1 MRGQQS
7 KGKQP
12 PQKIKN
18 ELTEEQK
25 REIKEAFSSFEEGGL
40 MPDELK
46 LAMKALGFDPRNEDV
61 QKIMQKVENQGNKPI
76 RYDQFMDIMIEKPDN
91 EPEVEMRK
99 AFKILC
105 EDGTDKITLKSLKKI
120 CADLG
125 ENITDEE
132 LNEMITEADKDQ
144 DEVIISFISF
154 SSSDFFDFN
163 NESSKQSSLSIIS
176 LSSSSYSFISPSFF
190 PSFFP
195 SFLSPLAFLHNIVFP

>member
-1 MRGQQS
+1 MKGQQS

-18 ELTEEQK
+18 ELTDEQK

-144 DEVIISFISF
+144 DEVVGEDDFIKIMQKTNMF
-154 SSSDFFDFN
+154 
-163 NESSKQSSLSIIS
+163 
-176 LSSSSYSFISPSFF
+176 
-190 PSFFP
+190 
-195 SFLSPLAFLHNIVFP
+195 